1 MLTAL
6 VKSDCRKPR
15 IEWLDRLG
23 IGVSV
28 FCLLQ
33 CLLLPLALVF
43 APLASVGL
51 LSHQAFHVVLLGV
64 IVPIST
70 LAFLLGFLRHRNAG
84 MWWPA
89 GIGLGL
95 LILAAVLEQAHVL
108 GPWPIALL
116 TSAGGLGLIT
126 GHLINMRS

>member
-1 MLTAL
+1 MLTAD
-6 VKSDCRKPR
+6 VKTGCRKPR
-15 IEWLDRLG
+15 TDWLDRFG
-23 IGVSV
+23 IGISA

-51 LSHQAFHVVLLGV
+51 LSHQAFHIVLLGV
-64 IVPIST
+64 IVPVSF

-89 GIGLGL
+89 GVGLGL
-95 LILAAVLEQAHVL
+95 LVLAAVVEQAHVL
-108 GPWPIALL
+108 GPWPIAFL

-126 GHLINMRS
+126 GHLVNMRS